1 MQLSDVEKFTPP
13 LSPQHHFYQDG
24 YLPALIWSRNMRII
38 PSETELGACLPIIQI
53 AKAWLVGKGWSR
65 IVSMEIFDWR
75 MREELDCLVDDLLQ
89 GLQSWQKLVS
99 ALDKD

>member
-1 MQLSDVEKFTPP
+1 M
-13 LSPQHHFYQDG
+13 
-24 YLPALIWSRNMRII
+24 
-38 PSETELGACLPIIQI
+38 
-53 AKAWLVGKGWSR
+53 
-65 IVSMEIFDWR
+65 SMEIFDWR